1 MHIRRAITV
10 AIFLVVVFPA
20 AATAGSGEHML
31 SIRPEYSY
39 LEAHGAGLSLG
50 YQWGIDDVFNL
61 WVDGGWIGIPSSSR
75 TEISAISHRLMAS
88 IGVSYHLDAFQWV
101 PYLSTSVGFYGAF
114 VQDGSFRPGLGFE
127 LGGGVD
133 YRPVRRWSIGIF
145 GMFHAI
151 AVGEIPHRPLSPHD
165 SLSLM

>member
-1 MHIRRAITV
+1 M
-10 AIFLVVVFPA
+10 
-20 AATAGSGEHML
+20 AGSGEHML
-31 SIRPEYSY
+31 SIRPQYSY

-61 WVDGGWIGIPSSSR
+61 WVDGGWVSIPSSSR
-75 TEISAISHRLMAS
+75 TAIPAISHRLMAS
-88 IGVSYHLDAFQWV
+88 IGASYHLDAFQWV
-101 PYLSTSVGFYGAF
+101 PYLSTSAGFYGAF
-114 VQDGSFRPGLGFE
+114 LRNSEFRPGLGFE

-151 AVGEIPHRPLSPHD
+151 VVGEIPHHGTAGLRVNIYFR
-165 SLSLM
+165 